1 MHSLMH
7 KLERGDYMSRV
18 LKHNVGDDVLIIVRG
33 HIKNISISSAD
44 DCCYVVEVDDPA
56 TRQDS
61 YKDLL
66 YFSEKALEDHEYI
79 EPIGKQLLGV

>member
-18 LKHNVGDDVLIIVRG
+18 FKHNVGDEVLLVVRG

-44 DCCYVVEVDDPA
+44 DCCYVVEVDDPVV
-56 TRQDS
+56 RRDS
-61 YKDLL
+61 YKEQL
-66 YFSEKALEDHEYI
+66 YFSEKGLEDHEYI
-79 EPIGKQLLGV
+79 EPVGKQLLGV

>member
-18 LKHNVGDDVLIIVRG
+18 LKYNVGDDVLIIVRG
-33 HIKNISISSAD
+33 HIKSISIGSAD

-56 TRQDS
+56 TRRDS
-61 YKDLL
+61 YKEQL

-79 EPIGKQLLGV
+79 EPVGKQLLGV